1 MKIPKLIFTVYLL
14 CSWFAHATTYV
25 WEDYDDFSGSTLDTS
40 KWETMYFYGG
50 DKPVISSGQVKFSSS
65 GKSISASSE
74 FKQGWNSSAFIDY
87 TEGLPG
93 SVLYV
98 KDESIYGIEALITLP
113 SGSLATTAICL
124 QVGSLNPYGQHIAE
138 LMNDTGNGPGFWI
151 HDYVADTGIS
161 TSPSNETT
169 FKVSVINDNQKNIF
183 YVNDTKVHELD
194 ASNFTPDW
202 FGINTFENN
211 GQAYSVFADNI
222 RVLHRANTTPLD
234 GTGEGYAPDSISG
247 KLVNYI
253 EGSESE
259 ITTFS
264 SDGKVYG
271 DKEGEWTYY
280 TYEKVSANVGRVV
293 YTFENEAN
301 PMPEEEILTFTS
313 ASGGTYEWKEYTNS
327 SMTSV
332 SDSGSGTFSLEGTGE
347 GYAPDSI
354 SGKLVNYIEGSES
367 EITTFSSDGK
377 VYGDKEG
384 EWTYY
389 TYEKVSANV
398 GRVVYTFENEAN
410 PMPEEEILTFTSASG
425 GTYEWKEYTNSSMTS
440 VSDSGSGTFSFADT
454 LQNPDPVT
462 VLSNPN
468 GQAVVVQVGDEYKWN
483 STLDGVTLWLVGNE
497 NDSIIHA
504 TIKYEG
510 GNYLGN
516 FEFLEEV
523 TNPISTLS
531 YAINEN
537 GYLAHTESLGQ
548 QYFQILS
555 VEEGRI
561 GTIGFMND
569 LSLANHS
576 SEPTEFFFTTRS
588 AAEEYYYSKVNP
600 KDWMWFD
607 YYPWV
612 YSNEEQDWLYFHP
625 SGGTLMYWSN
635 KGQAWRQFN

>member
-1 MKIPKLIFTVYLL
+1 
-14 CSWFAHATTYV
+14 
-25 WEDYDDFSGSTLDTS
+25 
-40 KWETMYFYGG
+40 
-50 DKPVISSGQVKFSSS
+50 
-65 GKSISASSE
+65 
-74 FKQGWNSSAFIDY
+74 
-87 TEGLPG
+87 
-93 SVLYV
+93 
-98 KDESIYGIEALITLP
+98 
-113 SGSLATTAICL
+113 
-124 QVGSLNPYGQHIAE
+124 
-138 LMNDTGNGPGFWI
+138 
-151 HDYVADTGIS
+151 
-161 TSPSNETT
+161 
-169 FKVSVINDNQKNIF
+169 
-183 YVNDTKVHELD
+183 
-194 ASNFTPDW
+194 
-202 FGINTFENN
+202 
-211 GQAYSVFADNI
+211 
-222 RVLHRANTTPLD
+222 
-234 GTGEGYAPDSISG
+234 
-247 KLVNYI
+247 
-253 EGSESE
+253 
-259 ITTFS
+259 
-264 SDGKVYG
+264 
-271 DKEGEWTYY
+271 
-280 TYEKVSANVGRVV
+280 
-293 YTFENEAN
+293 
-301 PMPEEEILTFTS
+301 
-313 ASGGTYEWKEYTNS
+313 
-327 SMTSV
+327 MTSV

-354 SGKLVNYIEGSES
+354 SGKLVNYTEGSES
-367 EITTFSSDGK
+367 ESTTFSSDGK

-483 STLDGVTLWLVGNE
+483 STLDGVTLWLVGND

-516 FEFLEEV
+516 FEFLDEV

-576 SEPTEFFFTTRS
+576 SEPTEFFFTTRA

-607 YYPWV
+607 QYPWV
-612 YSNEEQDWLYFHP
+612 YSNELQEWLYFYP
-625 SGGTLMYWSN
+625 SGSKLLYWSN
-635 KGQAWRQFN
+635 QAQAWREFSQ

>member
-222 RVLHRANTTPLD
+222 RVLHRANTTPL
-234 GTGEGYAPDSISG
+234 
-247 KLVNYI
+247 
-253 EGSESE
+253 
-259 ITTFS
+259 
-264 SDGKVYG
+264 
-271 DKEGEWTYY
+271 
-280 TYEKVSANVGRVV
+280 
-293 YTFENEAN
+293 
-301 PMPEEEILTFTS
+301 
-313 ASGGTYEWKEYTNS
+313 
-327 SMTSV
+327 
-332 SDSGSGTFSLEGTGE
+332 EGTGE

-354 SGKLVNYIEGSES
+354 SGKLVNYTEGSES

-483 STLDGVTLWLVGNE
+483 STLDGVTLWLVGND

-516 FEFLEEV
+516 FEFLDEV

-576 SEPTEFFFTTRS
+576 SEPTEFFFTTRA